1 MAEKLSEMSDQEIKE
16 IMKAIARATGRPLS
30 DERVQAD
37 LPAYKGYLRAI
48 DQINAFNLAV
58 EDEPASHFVLRPL
71 GSTGKEGSR

>member
-16 IMKAIARATGRPLS
+16 IMKGIARATGRALS
-30 DERVQAD
+30 DERIEAD

-48 DQINAFNLAV
+48 DEINAFKLAV

-71 GSTGKEGSR
+71 SGTGREGSR